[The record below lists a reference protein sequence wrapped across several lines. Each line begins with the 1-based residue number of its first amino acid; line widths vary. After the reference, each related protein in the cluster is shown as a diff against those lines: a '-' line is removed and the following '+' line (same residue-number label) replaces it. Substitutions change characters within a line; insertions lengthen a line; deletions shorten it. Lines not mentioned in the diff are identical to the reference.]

1 MTPEIPR
8 LPRISIRE
16 TNRRGLP
23 PQRGQYDPSTPPS
36 SCTTWGRQDPS
47 GYLISMITS
56 RRIPQPGEQPIS
68 CHALTL
74 DRHCDLTLYRCD
86 LFPPRGSLV
95 LTDKDTRCP
104 LLSSRNDRGRT
115 HPFPNISCDP
125 HRVDHIR
132 SATYSSDPCRPGSRG
147 QGRGHPYSECTAPSL
162 LLLLF
167 PDLITYHQGWYLIPW
182 PVGMEGLEP
191 PTSRSQTGCSDQTEL
206 HPVGGILLAVPRM
219 PGGRVWSGAPTHCL
233 SSPLI

>member
-56 RRIPQPGEQPIS
+56 RLIPQPGEQPIS

-74 DRHCDLTLYRCD
+74 DRHCDLTYR
-86 LFPPRGSLV
+86 FPPRENSLTKTSAV
-95 LTDKDTRCP
+95 LCCLPETIAVE
-104 LLSSRNDRGRT
+104 L
-115 HPFPNISCDP
+115 
-125 HRVDHIR
+125 IR
-132 SATYSSDPCRPGSRG
+132 SRISLATRTGW
-147 QGRGHPYSECTAPSL
+147 
-162 LLLLF
+162 
-167 PDLITYHQGWYLIPW
+167 ITYDPLRIPVTLADRAVGVRVEDILTASALPHLFSSYCFLI
-182 PVGMEGLEP
+182 
-191 PTSRSQTGCSDQTEL
+191 SL
-206 HPVGGILLAVPRM
+206 HTTRAGI
-219 PGGRVWSGAPTHCL
+219 
-233 SSPLI
+233 SSPGQSGWKDSNLRLPGPKPGALTKLSYIP